1 MKYFYEYKYK
11 SGCKVGGHNLEEIK
25 IKDNY
30 IFLKGIDII
39 QTYYGEDYRY
49 WQQTID
55 MNEIEYLKINPME
68 EVE

>member
-1 MKYFYEYKYK
+1 MRYVYEYKYK
-11 SGCKVGGHNLEEIK
+11 NGGIVGGHNLEEIK

-30 IFLKGIDII
+30 ILLKGIDII
-39 QTYYGEDYRY
+39 PIYYDEEYKY

-55 MNEIEYLKINPME
+55 MTKIEYLRIEPME